1 MSDECNK
8 YTAGDFERGKDKP
21 SEFKESTIGFRDIL
35 DLDKHKK
42 HLHMNAEDTSDKPM
56 VALPSK
62 DMYEMKDDKPTKK

>member
-8 YTAGDFERGKDKP
+8 YNAGEFERGKEKP

-42 HLHMNAEDTSDKPM
+42 HLHMNPDDKSDKPIE
-56 VALPSK
+56 ALP
-62 DMYEMKDDKPTKK
+62 MKDLNEKNEEKLNKN

>member
-8 YTAGDFERGKDKP
+8 YNAGDFERGKEKP

-42 HLHMNAEDTSDKPM
+42 HLHMNPEDTSDKPIG
-56 VALPSK
+56 ALPMK
-62 DMYEMKDDKPTKK
+62 DLNQKKDDKPTKN